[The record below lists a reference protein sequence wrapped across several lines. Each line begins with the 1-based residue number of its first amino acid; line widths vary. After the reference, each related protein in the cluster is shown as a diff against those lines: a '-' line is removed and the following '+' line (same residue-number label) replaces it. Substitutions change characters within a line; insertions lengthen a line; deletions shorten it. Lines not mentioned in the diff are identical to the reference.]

1 MKRFHTRMLPA
12 LIGSIVLAASQT
24 AIPAPVYRSPQ
35 AIAVAGDGNTLY
47 VADKTANCITVLDV
61 KAGKAVAEIPVAG
74 GPNDLTLA
82 PDGKTLYVALR
93 ESDTVAV
100 VDTASRNVTARI
112 KVGPWPVAVAV
123 SPNTGRLYTANQGDH
138 SVSAVDLGEAKE
150 IKRVKVV
157 RQPAGLAVTADGSRV
172 VATNLLPL
180 GAGTNPKLGAEV
192 SIIDTAGLD
201 SPTNVK
207 LPPGSTA
214 VSGVCTS
221 PDGKWA
227 YVVFAFGRFNLPITQ
242 LERGWVHTY
251 ALSIIDLRAAKV
263 FATLLLDDL
272 SGGAADPWDVVCS
285 KDGKTLWISHA
296 GTHEVS
302 IIDAGHL
309 HELLQGKVPEE
320 LAKLKD
326 GARENIWV
334 RISRDPAE
342 IARLWNDLTA
352 LYIAGAIRRCAS
364 GGDGPR
370 GLALSPDGSRLFA
383 ANYFSGT
390 VGVLDAAAGKLLTTI
405 STGRQPEADAARRGE
420 IYFHDARRCFQQW
433 HSCASCH
440 PQGRVDGLP
449 WDFMRDG
456 IGNGKDVISLVYMQ
470 HTSPHNRRASR
481 ATARECM
488 KTGISGSHMIVPEPA
503 DVDDLLAYA
512 SSLKPEP
519 NPMVADSAEAV
530 RRGKVL
536 FEDKAGCAV
545 CHPAPY
551 YTDQKT
557 HNVGALSP
565 SEPDGKYDTPTLVEC
580 YRTGPYLHDG
590 RASSLKETLTTH
602 DPEGQH
608 GNTRQLSPQEVDD
621 LVTYLLS
628 L

>member
-1 MKRFHTRMLPA
+1 MKMFCTRVLPA
-12 LIGSIVLAASQT
+12 LIGSVVLTASQT
-24 AIPAPVYRSPQ
+24 AIPATVYRSPQ

-47 VADKTANCITVLDV
+47 VADKTANCITVLDIR
-61 KAGKAVAEIPVAG
+61 AGKAVADIPVAG
-74 GPNDLTLA
+74 GPSDLALA

-93 ESDTVAV
+93 ESDTVAL
-100 VDTASRNVTARI
+100 VDTASRNVTAQI

-138 SVSAVDLGEAKE
+138 SVSAVDLAEAKE

-157 RQPAGLAVTADGSRV
+157 RQPAGLAVTADGSRL

-192 SIIDTAGLD
+192 SIIDTAKLGN
-201 SPTNVK
+201 PTNVK
-207 LPPGSTA
+207 LPPGASA

-227 YVVFAFGRFNLPITQ
+227 YVVFSFGRFNLPITQ

-272 SGGAADPWDVVCS
+272 SGGAADPWDVVS
-285 KDGKTLWISHA
+285 SNDGKTLWISHA

-302 IIDAGHL
+302 IVDAAHL

-326 GARENIWV
+326 GIRENIWV
-334 RISRDPAE
+334 RIARDPAE
-342 IARLWNDLTA
+342 ISRLWNDLTA
-352 LYIAGAIRRCAS
+352 LYIAGVIRRSAT
-364 GGDGPR
+364 GGNGPR

-390 VGVLDAAAGKLLTTI
+390 VGVLDAAAGKLLATI

-456 IGNGKDVISLVYMQ
+456 IGNGKDVISLVHMQ

-481 ATARECM
+481 STPTECM
-488 KTGISGSHMIVPEPA
+488 RTGVSGSHMIVPESA

-519 NPMVADSAEAV
+519 NPMLADSAEAV
-530 RRGKVL
+530 VRGKVL
-536 FEDKAGCAV
+536 FEGKANCAV

-551 YTDQKT
+551 YTDQKM

-565 SEPDGKYDTPTLVEC
+565 SEPDGEYDTPTLVEC

-590 RASSLKETLTTH
+590 RASSLKEALTTH
-602 DPEGQH
+602 DPEGRH
-608 GNTRQLSPQEVDD
+608 GNTKQLAPQEVDD

>member
-1 MKRFHTRMLPA
+1 MKRFHVRMLPA
-12 LIGSIVLAASQT
+12 LIGSVVLAASHT

-35 AIAVAGDGNTLY
+35 ALTLASDGKTLY
-47 VADKTANCITVLDV
+47 LADKTANCITVLDI
-61 KAGKAVAEIPVAG
+61 KAGKAVADIPIAG
-74 GPNDLTLA
+74 GPNDLTLS
-82 PDGKTLYVALR
+82 PDGQTLYVAMR
-93 ESDTVAV
+93 NSDAVAV
-100 VDTASRNVTARI
+100 VDTLSRSVTARI
-112 KVGPWPVAVAV
+112 EVGPWPVAVRICSTTA
-123 SPNTGRLYTANQGDH
+123 RLYTANQGDH

-157 RQPAGLAVTADGSRV
+157 RQPAGLAVTADGSRL

-180 GAGTNPKLGAEV
+180 GAGTNPKLGAEI
-192 SIIDTAGLD
+192 SIIDTATLG

-227 YVVFAFGRFNLPITQ
+227 YVVYAFGRFNLPITQ

-272 SGGAADPWDVVCS
+272 SGGAADPWDVICS

-302 IIDAGHL
+302 IIDTGHL

-326 GARENIWV
+326 GIRENIWV

-342 IARLWNDLTA
+342 IDRLWNDLTA
-352 LYIAGAIRRCAS
+352 IYIADVIRRS
-364 GGDGPR
+364 TTGGNGPR

-390 VGVLDAAAGKLLTTI
+390 VGVLDAATGKLLTTI

-420 IYFHDARRCFQQW
+420 IYFHDAQRCFQQW

-456 IGNGKDVISLVYMQ
+456 IGNGKDVISLVYIQ

-488 KTGISGSHMIVPEPA
+488 KTGVSGSHMIVPEPP

-519 NPMVADSAEAV
+519 NPMVADSAAAIG
-530 RRGKVL
+530 RGKVL
-536 FEDKAGCAV
+536 FEGKAGCAV

-551 YTDQKT
+551 YTDQKM

-580 YRTGPYLHDG
+580 YRTSPYLHDG

-602 DPEGQH
+602 DPKGQH
-608 GNTRQLSPQEVDD
+608 GNTSQLTPQEVDD

>member
-1 MKRFHTRMLPA
+1 MKTYSTRMLPA

-24 AIPAPVYRSPQ
+24 ALAAPIYRSPQ

-47 VADKTANCITVLDV
+47 VADKTADCVTVLDI
-61 KAGKAVAEIPVAG
+61 KAGKAVADIPVAG
-74 GPNDLTLA
+74 EPSDLALA
-82 PDGKTLYVALR
+82 LDGKTLYVALR

-100 VDTASRNVTARI
+100 VDTASLSVTARI
-112 KVGPWPVAVAV
+112 KVGPWPVAVELCPTTA
-123 SPNTGRLYTANQGDH
+123 RLYTANQGDH
-138 SVSAVDLGEAKE
+138 SVSAVDLAEAKE

-172 VATNLLPL
+172 VVTNLLPL
-180 GAGTNPKLGAEV
+180 GAGTNTKLGAEV
-192 SIIDTAGLD
+192 SIIDTAGLGT
-201 SPTNVK
+201 STNVK
-207 LPPGSTA
+207 LPPGATA
-214 VSGVCTS
+214 VSGVCVS

-227 YVVFAFGRFNLPITQ
+227 YVAFTFGRFNLPITQ
-242 LERGWVHTY
+242 LERGWVHTH
-251 ALSIIDLRAAKV
+251 ALTIIDLRAAQV

-285 KDGKTLWISHA
+285 KDGKTLWVSHA

-302 IIDAGHL
+302 IIDVGHL
-309 HELLQGKVPEE
+309 HELLQGTVPEE
-320 LAKLKD
+320 LAKFKD
-326 GARENIWV
+326 GTRENIWM
-334 RISRDPAE
+334 RISRDPAQ
-342 IARLWNDLTA
+342 IDRLQNDLTA
-352 LYIAGAIRRCAS
+352 LYIAGAIRRSAT
-364 GGDGPR
+364 GGNGPR

-390 VGVLDAAAGKLLTTI
+390 VGVLDAAAGKLLATV

-420 IYFHDARRCFQQW
+420 IYFHDAKRCFQQW

-456 IGNGKDVISLVYMQ
+456 IGNGKDVISLVHMQ
-470 HTSPHNRRASR
+470 HTSPHNRRATR
-481 ATARECM
+481 ATAGECM
-488 KTGISGSHMIVPEPA
+488 KTGVSGSHMIVPEPA
-503 DVDDLLAYA
+503 DVDDLVAYA

-519 NPMVADSAEAV
+519 NPMVADSAAALS
-530 RRGKVL
+530 RGKVL
-536 FEDKAGCAV
+536 FEGKAGCAV

-551 YTDQKT
+551 YTDQKM
-557 HNVGALSP
+557 HNVGAASP

-590 RASSLKETLTTH
+590 RAPSLKEALTTH
-602 DPEGQH
+602 DPEGKH
-608 GNTRQLSPQEVDD
+608 GNTKQLTPQEVVD